1 MIVNQEALQCSE
13 PTDST
18 ALSLFLLAL
27 MVSIWNFN
35 KNINLRLYGV
45 SQNYALSPT
54 LTFERLRFV
63 ERDFEM

>member
-1 MIVNQEALQCSE
+1 MIVNQETLQCSE
-13 PTDST
+13 PTNST
-18 ALSLFLLAL
+18 ALNWFLLAL

-35 KNINLRLYGV
+35 KTINLRLYDV

-54 LTFERLRFV
+54 LTFERLRVV